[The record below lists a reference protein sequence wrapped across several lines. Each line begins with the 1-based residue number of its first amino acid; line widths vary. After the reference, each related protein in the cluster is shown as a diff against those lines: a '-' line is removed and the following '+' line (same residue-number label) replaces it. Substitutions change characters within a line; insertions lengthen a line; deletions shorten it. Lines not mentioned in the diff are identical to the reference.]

1 LVLGIFCK
9 DKDLVVET
17 FVGARLVDEPL
28 LAERF
33 VAGQFCSFF
42 IAWRFMVGSFCGHVI
57 LWLDILLLDI
67 L

>member
-1 LVLGIFCK
+1 M
-9 DKDLVVET
+9 VET